1 MPSQYTTN
9 RRRLVQ
15 GTGGLAAAGM
25 LGSPAFMHP
34 VVAQDGASPVRGGE
48 AIVIW
53 TSDFVSMDPIHS
65 NGTTRAQIFDWLLAW
80 RPNENGEFGPQPMLA
95 TAWEADDT
103 GVTFTLREGVTFHDG
118 SALTAEVVA
127 WNIARMVQ
135 TETSFARNS
144 LRAVDVD
151 NPATVI
157 DDLTVRVN
165 LTRPSS
171 AVLTSLS
178 DIQLETPMVSM
189 AAAEANGEEWLKANP
204 VGTGPFKFE
213 SWTTGDSLR
222 VVRNESYWQMGA
234 DGQPLPYLD
243 AINYR
248 IIISVATGFAELRAG
263 TADWLRNIPGR
274 DAPAAREIE
283 HATLLDASLFG
294 LKRRFF
300 FNATIPPFQDN
311 LALRQAFNYAIDRD
325 AVALALG
332 AGQGRAHPWEFSPG
346 TIGFD
351 ESVPHFTYDPDR
363 AVELLA
369 ESGVEMPLKT
379 VMTVHS
385 RDLDQQQA
393 QIVQAMLG
401 EIGVEVEL
409 DIVEDV
415 AWGEQVRVNA
425 DFEFASQQGGTPSN
439 PASTL
444 QTLFEVDGEQGYA
457 RGEVP
462 GLPELLQAADST
474 YDPAEQHD
482 LYVEA
487 QGLMHE
493 AAWWCYM
500 WFETGNVLLHNRVK
514 GVQLLPNGESGIWGS
529 LRESEWWIEE

>member
-1 MPSQYTTN
+1 MPKQFSTN

-15 GTGGLAAAGM
+15 GASGLAAAGA
-25 LGSPAFMHP
+25 LGAPGLRAAL
-34 VVAQDGASPVRGGE
+34 AQEATPTPQRGGE
-48 AIVIW
+48 VTVIW

-65 NGTTRAQIFDWLLAW
+65 NGTTRAQIYDWLLAW
-80 RPNENGEFGPQPMLA
+80 RPDENGNFGPQPMLA
-95 TAWEADDT
+95 TEWEADDT

-135 TETSFARNS
+135 NEASFASNS
-144 LRAVDVD
+144 LRAVDVE

-165 LTRPSS
+165 LTRPSA

-178 DIQLETPMVSM
+178 DVQLETPMVSM

-222 VVRNESYWQMGA
+222 VVRNENYWEAGT

-248 IIISVATGFAELRAG
+248 IIVSVATGFAEMRAG

-283 HATLLDASLFG
+283 HATLLDAPLFG
-294 LKRRFF
+294 LRRRFF
-300 FNATIPPFQDN
+300 FNATQPPFQDN
-311 LALRQAFNYAIDRD
+311 LDLRLAFQYAVDRD
-325 AVALALG
+325 AIALALG
-332 AGQGRAHPWEFSPG
+332 AGQGRAHPWDFAPG

-351 ESVPHFTYDPDR
+351 ESVPFYSYDPDKAR
-363 AVELLA
+363 EHLA
-369 ESGVEMPLKT
+369 ASGVENPQVRL
-379 VMTVHS
+379 TVHS

-393 QIVQAMLG
+393 QIIQAMAG
-401 EIGVEVEL
+401 EIGITVNL
-409 DIVEDV
+409 DVVEDV
-415 AWGEQVRVNA
+415 AWGDQVRVNA
-425 DFEFASQQGGTPSN
+425 DFEMATAQAGTNSSPVNTVLTQWEVGGN
-439 PASTL
+439 
-444 QTLFEVDGEQGYA
+444 QGYA
-457 RGEVP
+457 RAEVP
-462 GLPELLQAADST
+462 GLIELIEEADTT
-474 YDPAEQHD
+474 YDPEEQHE
-482 LYVEA
+482 LFVEA

-493 AAWWCYM
+493 SAWWGYM
-500 WFETGNVLLHNRVK
+500 WFESGNVLLNNRIK
-514 GVQLLPNGESGIWGS
+514 GFPVFANGESASWGS
-529 LRESEWWIEE
+529 LQESEWWIEE